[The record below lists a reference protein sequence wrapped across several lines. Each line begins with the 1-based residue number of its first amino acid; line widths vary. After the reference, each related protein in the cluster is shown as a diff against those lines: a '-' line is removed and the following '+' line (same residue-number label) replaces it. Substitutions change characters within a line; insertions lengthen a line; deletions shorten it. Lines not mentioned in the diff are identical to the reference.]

1 MLDVEGVAL
10 TPADRDLLREPAVG
24 GVILF
29 TRNYE
34 SPEQIA
40 DLVAEIRALAAMG
53 CSGPNQAKAFTRC
66 GMGPC
71 QGRFCASTMEQL
83 FAREQDVDPSRVG
96 RFNARPPL
104 KPVTLGQLAGSA
116 GD

>member
-34 SPEQIA
+34 SPDQIA
-40 DLVAEIRALAAMG
+40 DLVSEVRALRSPPLLIAVDHEGGRVQRFREGFSRIPAMRHFG
-53 CSGPNQAKAFTRC
+53 I
-66 GMGPC
+66 
-71 QGRFCASTMEQL
+71 EY
-83 FAREQDVDPSRVG
+83 DVDPESATVL
-96 RFNARPPL
+96 AR
-104 KPVTLGQLAGSA
+104 QAG
-116 GD
+116 